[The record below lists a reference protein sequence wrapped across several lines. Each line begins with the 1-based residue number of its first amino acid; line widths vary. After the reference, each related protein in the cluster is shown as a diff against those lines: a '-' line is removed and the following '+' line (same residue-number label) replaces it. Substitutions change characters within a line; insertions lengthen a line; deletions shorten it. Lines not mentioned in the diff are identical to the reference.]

1 MLRLRV
7 KQAIQLT
14 QPDIQL
20 TEELC
25 GLVVAIFQHVQA
37 LALLCDTLIQLR
49 CLPFLLRQQH
59 IAVVDQALELLG
71 EVVAYLLLDDLY
83 QLVREPDGTDVVLC
97 RVLTSGKCLE
107 ILEQKPPQHITEAA
121 YHAPLEPVTKP
132 HDLPPV
138 LIPCVAETPPHGA
151 EYLKLVHVIY
161 RPAIAES
168 LSALYCCTSRVYLGF
183 STVGRSLIRRWNSCM
198 P

>member
-1 MLRLRV
+1 M
-7 KQAIQLT
+7 
-14 QPDIQL
+14 
-20 TEELC
+20 E
-25 GLVVAIFQHVQA
+25 
-37 LALLCDTLIQLR
+37 
-49 CLPFLLRQQH
+49 LPFLLWQQH

-97 RVLTSGKCLE
+97 HVILLCRSAASGTGTVPAHRRSRLSR
-107 ILEQKPPQHITEAA
+107 T
-121 YHAPLEPVTKP
+121 LEPVTKP

-138 LIPCVAETPPHGA
+138 LIPCVAEAPPHGV

-183 STVGRSLIRRWNSCM
+183 STVGRSLIRRWNS
-198 P
+198 